1 MRYNTCSP
9 LLVFILSIYALN
21 KCNAQWKEF
30 KDTVLGTGCLIT
42 ITPKLTT
49 DCLQA
54 YDNELNA
61 RFKQDRDEKVL
72 CCAYLS
78 LESCVVKIAE
88 KECNKE
94 GEGVAKSFLK
104 TINRS
109 ITSDDCIDYGLMACI
124 AWTPVAIGG
133 ALALVILLLLSSI
146 CWLLVSMKRII
157 TISRIFN

>member
-1 MRYNTCSP
+1 MRRNTCLP
-9 LLVFILSIYALN
+9 LFVFILSMYSLN
-21 KCNAQWKEF
+21 ECNAQWKEF

-54 YDNELNA
+54 FDNELNA
-61 RFKQDRDEKVL
+61 RPKQDRDQKVL

-78 LESCVVKIAE
+78 LQSCVLKIAE
-88 KECNKE
+88 KECNEE

-109 ITSDDCIDYGLMACI
+109 ITSDDCIDYGLITCITMTQMA
-124 AWTPVAIGG
+124 VGG
-133 ALALVILLLLSSI
+133 ALALALLLLLSCI
-146 CWLLVSMKRII
+146 CCCCCRGGKHRGRVV
-157 TISRIFN
+157 